1 MKSKIL
7 LLSLTSLLTFSFVGC
22 IEQGQLEVPLELASD
37 KQEIFVVADVVT
49 GDGELSKTV
58 RITSN
63 RSWSAHLND
72 IDNPIDESD
81 PTQSVPWGSLSVEE
95 HPNVSNVV
103 DEVDVTIEFNRNY
116 SKSQNNGVLNIY
128 CEGKLR
134 KSISLT
140 QAGVIYSVSASYE
153 EEEPVS
159 DNGGTLFVDV
169 QSNTHWTVK
178 LDESSTA
185 DVKLFTTEG
194 DDSGEIKL
202 RMRSNDDPQEK
213 TVKLIVSAD
222 ECEDAVVEIKQSAV
236 DPTIKFF
243 SLPFTFKED
252 GGSKLTKTPLV
263 VLDKAALDPD
273 VVAAGLKV
281 YYKMGTEGF
290 SDDLIPDSSS
300 DEFPEAG
307 VAFVVKD
314 SKGKDMKFNE
324 AYFQILAE
332 APGYRSVNLKI
343 YCRHWRLGS
352 TYGHYKIG
360 TVDDLYISGT
370 APTDKSTYLQYT
382 TKVTKIGTTA
392 KYAGEALATRLFY
405 NNVATTQMQFFIAGK
420 ASGSHTYANKE
431 TTSSKPDMLVSSVQT
446 VKVGDDIHVENTNK
460 KAGQIITF
468 ASMERFTYKP

>member
-7 LLSLTSLLTFSFVGC
+7 LLSLMTLLTPLFVGC
-22 IEQGQLEVPLELASD
+22 IDKVQTVPVELASD
-37 KQEIFVVADVVT
+37 KEEVFVVADAVT

-58 RITSN
+58 TITSN

-72 IDNPIDESD
+72 LDNPIDESD
-81 PTQSVPWGSLSVEE
+81 PTQSVPWGALSVEE
-95 HPNVSNVV
+95 HPNVTNVIDKV
-103 DEVDVTIEFNRNY
+103 DLVIEFNRNY
-116 SKSQNNGVLNIY
+116 SKEQNNGVLNIY

-140 QAGVIYSVSASYE
+140 QAGVVYKVSASLDQE
-153 EEEPVS
+153 GPVS
-159 DNGGTLFVDV
+159 DNGGTVFIDV
-169 QSNTHWTVK
+169 QSNAHWTVK

-185 DVKLFTTEG
+185 DVKLLTTEG

-202 RMRSNDDPQEK
+202 RMRSNDDAVEK
-213 TVKLIVSAD
+213 TAKVIVSAD
-222 ECEDAVVEIKQSAV
+222 ECEDAIVEIKQSPV

-243 SLPFTFKED
+243 TLPFTFKED

-273 VVAAGLKV
+273 VVAAGLKI
-281 YYKMGTEGF
+281 YYKMSTEGF

-300 DEFPEAG
+300 DEFPESG

-324 AYFQILAE
+324 EYFQILAE
-332 APGYRSVNLKI
+332 APGYRPVNLKL

-352 TYGHYKIG
+352 TYDHYNLG
-360 TVDDLYISGT
+360 TVDGLIISG
-370 APTDKSTYLQYT
+370 AKPTDKSTYLVYD

-405 NNVATTQMQFFIAGK
+405 NNTALTQMQFFIAGK
-420 ASGSHTYANKE
+420 ASGSYTYANKE
-431 TTSSKPDMLVSSVQT
+431 TTSSKPDMLVSNVQT

-460 KAGQIITF
+460 KKGQIITF